1 MSDEPTNETAP
12 IITDNVSDE
21 DKAARRE
28 FLQPLYD
35 VVNSDDFTT
44 TLATLSALRGQYIDE
59 AIGFAHLH
67 GVISI
72 MPRLKEWVETEYN
85 R

>member
-1 MSDEPTNETAP
+1 MTEPTTDDTTP
-12 IITDNVSDE
+12 IITDNVSE
-21 DKAARRE
+21 GEKAERRE

-35 VVNSDDFTT
+35 AVNSDDFTT
-44 TLATLSALRGQYIDE
+44 TLATLSALRGKYIDE
-59 AIGFAHLH
+59 AMGFAHLH